1 MLAHHLCHL
10 CDPGRWGAAGGF
22 GAAFRQSTHRPRR
35 LYLVDDDAI
44 FHPLAHPSASIAGA
58 AHPGAALSRRLAQF
72 CGRSFGKRCTEPAGE
87 LPLWRLYLRYDHLRR
102 LRPDLDHRS
111 GRHP

>member
-1 MLAHHLCHL
+1 MIVAIKMPDDFL
-10 CDPGRWGAAGGF
+10 GVGAACGF
-22 GAAFRQSTHRPRR
+22 DAAFCRYAQGAGR

-87 LPLWRLYLRYDHLRR
+87 LPLWRLYLRYDHPR
-102 LRPDLDHRS
+102 LLGPDLDHRS
-111 GRHP
+111 GHHP

>member
-1 MLAHHLCHL
+1 MHAHHLFHL
-10 CDPGRWGAAGGF
+10 CYPSRWGTACGF
-22 GAAFRQSTHRPRR
+22 GAAFRQSTYHPRQ
-35 LYLVDDDAI
+35 LYLIDDKYV
-44 FHPLAHPSASIAGA
+44 FHTFAHPFASIAGA
-58 AHPGAALSRRLAQF
+58 DRPGAALSHMLAQF
-72 CGRSFGKRCTEPAGE
+72 CFRSFGTRCTEPAGE